1 MNPTWPRGYH
11 RKGTALYYLEQ
22 YEEAV
27 NTYKEG
33 LSHDPGNAE
42 LMKSLNDVGTKAAQA
57 QAKGPGQGQ
66 DMNAM
71 MQMYMKLM
79 THPETKDIISDPT
92 FMPILQSI
100 MANPTEAIKHMNDS
114 RVQKI
119 FKVLQENASPED
131 FQKASKNFKPRQAEA
146 EPE

>member
-22 YEEAV
+22 YVESV

-33 LSHDPGNAE
+33 LAHDPNNAE
-42 LMKSLNDVGTKAAQA
+42 LQKSLKEVAGKMSA
-57 QAKGPGQGQ
+57 GQGQ
-66 DMNAM
+66 GPAGNMNEM

-79 THPETKDIISDPT
+79 QHPETKDIISDPT
-92 FMPILQSI
+92 FLPILQSI
-100 MANPTEAIKHMNDS
+100 MTNPAEAIKHMNDP

-119 FKVLQENASPED
+119 ISVMQQQNNSQED
-131 FQKASKNFKPRQAEA
+131 L
-146 EPE
+146 